1 MDESHESSEDIAVI
15 ESFVFSEGRLVSHNL
30 ELEALRLARADKGLI
45 LWIDLTAPTP
55 EETKG
60 VLESLFEFHPLAI
73 EDCLTLSELP
83 KIEDYEDYLYMIMH
97 SVGLTA
103 EKTLKISELNL
114 FLGKEFLVTYHLE
127 KIPGISLLQDRLI
140 KGTAPQARGA
150 DHLFGEHAAGAGLPD
165 LSSMAEQAVKASAN
179 ISSTQQVREIIG
191 SGPFV
196 FLRDEWVPGER
207 AFFRRNERYVARDEA
222 ADGLAGGKLAKVL
235 ALAS

>member
-1 MDESHESSEDIAVI
+1 MDESHESGEDTAVI

-97 SVGLTA
+97 SVGLTT
-103 EKTLKISELNL
+103 EKDFKNL
-114 FLGKEFLVTYHLE
+114 
-127 KIPGISLLQDRLI
+127 
-140 KGTAPQARGA
+140 
-150 DHLFGEHAAGAGLPD
+150 
-165 LSSMAEQAVKASAN
+165 
-179 ISSTQQVREIIG
+179 
-191 SGPFV
+191 
-196 FLRDEWVPGER
+196 
-207 AFFRRNERYVARDEA
+207 
-222 ADGLAGGKLAKVL
+222 
-235 ALAS
+235 